1 MANIENKIGLG
12 PIFTQRSLSDFKV
25 TTNPLL
31 TRSASLF
38 EAMGKK
44 AFFKDINYDQ
54 ETTWFNRLAKD
65 SLSM

>member
-1 MANIENKIGLG
+1 MANIEKKIWPGTN
-12 PIFTQRSLSDFKV
+12 FNTEVSEFKV

-31 TRSASLF
+31 TRSVSLF

>member
-1 MANIENKIGLG
+1 MANIEKKKLAWDQFLHRGL
-12 PIFTQRSLSDFKV
+12 SEFKV

-31 TRSASLF
+31 TRSVSLF
-38 EAMGKK
+38 EAMEKK